1 MILFPGKVVSL
12 CYLEHLC
19 ASQYWWRWMA
29 SGGVI
34 TMLVGVAVLVLAV
47 LVGGA
52 HTSSVPTKANPEKT
66 NTKPNE
72 RRPPALWKE
81 VNHQDIC
88 PH

>member
-1 MILFPGKVVSL
+1 
-12 CYLEHLC
+12 
-19 ASQYWWRWMA
+19 MA

-34 TMLVGVAVLVLAV
+34 TMLVGVAVLVRGSVSVGSVSVVAV

>member
-1 MILFPGKVVSL
+1 
-12 CYLEHLC
+12 
-19 ASQYWWRWMA
+19 MA

-34 TMLVGVAVLVLAV
+34 TMLVGVAVLVGGSVSVSMAV